1 MSEHHGTTEDRAPLR
16 LAYFITSYGDG
27 TQLLR
32 LVRALR
38 TGDPDAEIVVQHD
51 ETFHPVPRPALQ
63 DLGVHVL
70 LSPERIGWGDLTLER
85 ARWRVFSWI
94 LDTLD
99 VDWVM
104 LLSEQDHPTA
114 PAAALRDRLQDA
126 GDRGTNALLESWPI
140 DEVPDPELRAEVH
153 QRYRFRWYAIP
164 DLRLGDRLPRPVRA
178 LLGRVFGIASHRL
191 RVHGLPVR
199 LSAAKPEV
207 EVPAK
212 IGVRALRTPF
222 RHGERCWYTSCWFAL
237 DRRAMRSVVDRV
249 RDDPGL
255 VRYFERTVIPV
266 EAFTSTVLAN
276 DPTVRVEHASLHTIR
291 WSDHRS
297 GRPDVFTVE
306 DVPMLL
312 AAPHPFARKFG
323 ADPSVYDT
331 IDERVLLTGEEAS

>member
-1 MSEHHGTTEDRAPLR
+1 MSEHQQPTKDRPPLR

-32 LVRALR
+32 LVAALR
-38 TGDPDAEIVVQHD
+38 TGDPEAEIVVQHD
-51 ETFHPVPRPALQ
+51 ETYHPVPRRARE
-63 DLGVHVL
+63 DLRVHVL

-104 LLSEQDHPTA
+104 LLSEQDHPTS
-114 PAAALRDRLQDA
+114 PLEVLRGRIQAAA
-126 GDRGTNALLESWPI
+126 DRGTDALLESWPI
-140 DEVPDPELRAEVH
+140 DEVPDAELRAEVH

-164 DLRLGDRLPRPVRA
+164 DLRLGARLPRPVRS
-178 LLGRVFGIASHRL
+178 LLSRVFDIASHRL

-207 EVPAK
+207 DVPAK
-212 IGVRALRTPF
+212 IGLLALRTPF
-222 RHGERCWYTSCWFAL
+222 GADERCWYTSCWFAL
-237 DRRAMRSVVDRV
+237 DRRAMRAVVDCV
-249 RDDPGL
+249 RDDPRL

-266 EAFTSTVLAN
+266 EAFTATVLGN
-276 DPTVRVEHASLHTIR
+276 DPAVRVEHTALHTIR

-323 ADPSVYDT
+323 ADPLVYDT
-331 IDERVLLTGEEAS
+331 IDERLLLTGEEAS